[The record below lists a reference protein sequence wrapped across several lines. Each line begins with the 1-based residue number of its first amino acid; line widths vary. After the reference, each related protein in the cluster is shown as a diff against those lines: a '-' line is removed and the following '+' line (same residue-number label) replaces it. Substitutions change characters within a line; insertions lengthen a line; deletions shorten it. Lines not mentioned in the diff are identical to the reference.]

1 MKLLTEEAYKI
12 FNAYSPAPQGSAYSS
27 ECIFQQETPDID
39 ASIILPCYNVEPFL
53 RKCLDSLVHQKT
65 SFSYE
70 IIAVNDGSK
79 DGTGAI
85 LEEYAKKYKQLK
97 VITQVNKGLSAAR
110 NIGMGISRGRYLF
123 FVDSDDFVSG
133 NYIDE
138 MLKVAIPKDI
148 DIVACSYYSFIKFI
162 KRNCRN
168 PKNNQDRAFLSGVSW
183 GKAYKREFF
192 KHIKF
197 PEQYWFEDTIIA
209 HLIYPQLKT
218 FATIDTCYY
227 AYRRNIYGIT
237 ISSQAKPKSIDT
249 IFVTEHVL
257 GLVDK
262 LYGNTLME
270 STVYFE
276 LLLEQFHLNQQRL
289 MELPEQYRKLLFE
302 LQASYMQKYYSD
314 FSTTQAKNAK
324 YLQALQQNDYNLS
337 RTIVKK
343 SMTNRLIDILRKY
356 L

>member
-1 MKLLTEEAYKI
+1 MKLLTEEAYQI
-12 FNAYSPAPQGSAYSS
+12 FNSYSLAPQGSAYSS
-27 ECIFQQETPDID
+27 ECIFQQEVPDLD

-53 RKCLDSLVHQKT
+53 RKCLDSLVQQRT

-70 IIAVNDGSK
+70 IIAINDGSK

-85 LEEYAKKYKQLK
+85 LTEYAKKYKNLK

-110 NIGMGISRGRYLF
+110 NIGMENSRGRYLL
-123 FVDSDDFVSG
+123 FVDSDDYVSE
-133 NYIDE
+133 NYLQE
-138 MLKVAIPKDI
+138 LLRVAITRDI
-148 DIVACSYYSFIKFI
+148 DIVACSYYSFIGLI
-162 KRNCRN
+162 KSTYRN
-168 PKNNQDRAFLSGVSW
+168 PRNSQDRAFLSGVPW

-192 KHIKF
+192 NHIKF
-197 PEQYWFEDTIIA
+197 PEQYWFEDTVIA

-218 FATIDTCYY
+218 FVTIDTCYY
-227 AYRRNIYGIT
+227 AYRRNIFGIT
-237 ISSQAKPKSIDT
+237 LSSQAKPKSIDT
-249 IFVTEHVL
+249 IFVTEHIL
-257 GLVDK
+257 GLVEK

-270 STVYFE
+270 SSEYFE
-276 LLLEQFHLNQQRL
+276 LLLEQFHLNQQRI

-314 FSTTQAKNAK
+314 FSTIQAKNAK
-324 YLQALQQNDYNLS
+324 YLQALRQNDYNLS
-337 RTIVKK
+337 RMIVKK